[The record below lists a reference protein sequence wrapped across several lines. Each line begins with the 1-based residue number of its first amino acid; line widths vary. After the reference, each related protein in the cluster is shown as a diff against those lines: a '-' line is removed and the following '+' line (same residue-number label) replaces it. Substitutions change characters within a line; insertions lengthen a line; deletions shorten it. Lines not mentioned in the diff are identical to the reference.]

1 VGRAGDGG
9 GRAGDHGHETR
20 PGPTIKALI
29 FRYAPLLLA
38 GGISALAFEP
48 LNLWPLAFVG
58 VAFAMARL
66 QNAFSWQ
73 EAWRRGWVFGI
84 GHFAVGF
91 NWIAVA
97 FTYQAKMPAWLGP
110 VAVVLLS
117 LYLAL
122 FPALAGAL
130 AWGLLRLRALRAQA
144 LREGTPRTDTSAER
158 AFAFAF
164 LFAAAWLACEWLRAT
179 LFTGLAWNPLG
190 VVWLQVPWIAQ
201 AARWIGTYGLSALLV
216 LASGLVGIAFARH
229 RLVTTALALLLILGV
244 MMAERFAPPARPPS
258 SGGSPRIAV
267 RVVQPD
273 IGQDEKYDSTQ
284 ADRHER
290 MYAALSGAP
299 SAEPRLLLWPESATL
314 RFLELEPQARE
325 ELAPLLGPHDLLL
338 TGGNSVTFAGA
349 GGADVY
355 RNSVFALDSTGAI
368 RWRYDKAHLVPFGE
382 YLPARFVLEHLGL
395 SRLVPGEGDFTAG
408 PGPRTLPLPGFTG
421 AAGDASVGVQICYE
435 IIFSGHILDERHRP
449 WFIFNPTNDAWF
461 GNWGPPQ
468 HLAQARLRAIEEGVT
483 VIRATPNGISA
494 LISPTGRV
502 LESIGLHHAGV
513 IDGYVSP
520 PPPATLFSRM
530 GNWSCGVFGI
540 LLLALGALF
549 GVRNQP
555 ILPQGSS

>member
-1 VGRAGDGG
+1 
-9 GRAGDHGHETR
+9 
-20 PGPTIKALI
+20 
-29 FRYAPLLLA
+29 
-38 GGISALAFEP
+38 
-48 LNLWPLAFVG
+48 
-58 VAFAMARL
+58 MARV
-66 QNAFSWQ
+66 QEAASWQ
-73 EAWRRGWVFGI
+73 QAWRRGWVFGI
-84 GHFAVGF
+84 GHFTVGF

-97 FTYQAKMPAWLGP
+97 FTYQSNMPAWWGP
-110 VAVVLLS
+110 IAVVLLS

-130 AWGLLRLRALRAQA
+130 AWILAGMRTPRERAPRMRTPRDQVPGEQSAQRAL
-144 LREGTPRTDTSAER
+144 
-158 AFAFAF
+158 AFTF

-190 VVWLQVPWIAQ
+190 VVWLSVPWIAQ

-216 LASGLVGIAFARH
+216 LASGLWGIAFTR
-229 RLVTTALALLLILGV
+229 RWFVTTAFALLLTLGV
-244 MMAERFAPPARPPS
+244 VMAGRFAPPARPPS
-258 SGGSPRIAV
+258 SGELPRIAV
-267 RVVQPD
+267 RVVQPN
-273 IGQDEKYDSTQ
+273 IGQEEKYDSTQ

-299 SAEPRLLLWPESATL
+299 GATPRLLLWPESATL
-314 RFLELEPQARE
+314 RFLELEPEARA
-325 ELAPLLGPHDLLL
+325 ELAPLLGPHDVLL
-338 TGGNSVTFAGA
+338 TGGNSVTFAAA

-408 PGPRTLPLPGFTG
+408 VGPQTLPLPGFTG

-435 IIFSGHILDERHRP
+435 IIFSGRILDERHRP

-461 GNWGPPQ
+461 GSWGPPQ
-468 HLAQARLRAIEEGVT
+468 HLAQARLRAVEEGVT

-494 LISPTGRV
+494 LINPTGRV
-502 LESIGLHHAGV
+502 LESIGLHQAGV

-520 PPPATLFSRM
+520 PPPATLFSRL
-530 GNWSCGVFGI
+530 GNWSGGVFGV

-549 GVRNQP
+549 GVRNQR
-555 ILPQGSS
+555 ILPHGSS